1 MRRIKSLKSA
11 SASASTSTRSNRNS
25 MKSDV
30 IHMERNRR
38 EKMTEFYTILQS
50 LVPNL
55 FPKATRTRIIDETIS
70 YIKGLEAAIAALD
83 ARKAASAIGETTA
96 TAATTR
102 DRRSGPEASSTSAVT
117 ITAESTAD
125 TAFFGVCVAPP
136 RTRGAAARVLRV
148 FEDHGADVLSATVQQ
163 SGGGGDR
170 HTLSVAVTSVVCDRE
185 AVERIR
191 GDLMSIV

>member
-11 SASASTSTRSNRNS
+11 SASASTRSNRNS

-83 ARKAASAIGETTA
+83 ARKTASAVGETTA
-96 TAATTR
+96 TTTTTTR
-102 DRRSGPEASSTSAVT
+102 DRRSGPDASSTSAVT
-117 ITAESTAD
+117 VTAESTAD

-136 RTRGAAARVLRV
+136 RTRGQR
-148 FEDHGADVLSATVQQ
+148 
-163 SGGGGDR
+163 
-170 HTLSVAVTSVVCDRE
+170 RE
-185 AVERIR
+185 CCECSKIT
-191 GDLMSIV
+191 GPTC